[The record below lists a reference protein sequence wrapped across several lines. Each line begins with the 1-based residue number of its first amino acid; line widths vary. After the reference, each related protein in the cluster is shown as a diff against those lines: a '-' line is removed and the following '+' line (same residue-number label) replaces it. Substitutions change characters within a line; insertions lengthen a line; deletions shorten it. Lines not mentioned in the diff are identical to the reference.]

1 MLEIPVPQ
9 GVRRSG
15 RILRVA
21 VRAGKAGMSDAVRL
35 GTGVSIKE
43 GAITIQCDRPLFV
56 FGLFLATPG
65 GIQPEQIG

>member
-1 MLEIPVPQ
+1 L
-9 GVRRSG
+9 RSLFLRGWKECG

-21 VRAGKAGMSDAVRL
+21 VLAGKPGMSDAVQL
-35 GTGVSIKE
+35 GTGVNIKE
-43 GAITIQCDRPLFV
+43 GAITLNDDRPLFV